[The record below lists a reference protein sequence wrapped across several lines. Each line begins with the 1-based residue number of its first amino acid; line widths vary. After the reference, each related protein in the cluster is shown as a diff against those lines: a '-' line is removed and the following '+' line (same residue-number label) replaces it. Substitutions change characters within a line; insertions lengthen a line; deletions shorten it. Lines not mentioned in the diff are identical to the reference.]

1 MISSN
6 TIILLAMTYFTLIFI
21 LAFVIAKHYITYR
34 KNMEYLA
41 NNRVK
46 KWEEY

>member
-6 TIILLAMTYFTLIFI
+6 TIFLLAMTYTTLLILFVVVFI
-21 LAFVIAKHYITYR
+21 KYYIRYR
-34 KNMEYLA
+34 KTMEYLA

-46 KWEEY
+46 KWEEC